1 VTLTACDGRPSPRG
15 GRRREKALEG
25 GGSRVAFPSMW
36 QLMNTVRH
44 YPWGSRTVIPELL
57 GEQSPADRPYAEL
70 WMGAHPDAPSVL
82 SDGTPLDKA
91 IAQRSEALLG
101 PEVRERFGDRLPF
114 LMKVLAAEQPLSLQ
128 AHPTNEQAQAGFAA
142 EEAAGVPRDDST
154 RTFKD
159 PFHKPELL
167 LALTPF
173 EALCGFR
180 PVEESLHCLA
190 KLQVP
195 ELKPTIAALARGG
208 LRAAIPQ
215 LLALPPEH
223 RAALVSAVA
232 VAAARF
238 VAAHDPEFINTYRW
252 AASLAETYPG
262 DPGVVIS
269 LMCNHLKLAPGEA
282 VFLPA
287 GNLHAYLSGAGV
299 EVMASSDNVLRG
311 GLTGKHVDLAALI
324 EVLDFTDG
332 RVPVI
337 HPVLGPGGLR
347 YPVPVEDFDLTRI
360 QLDGQSGALTT
371 RGPQVLLCTE
381 GTAVLSSADEE
392 LSVAQGQSA
401 FVPAGAPVS
410 ARGPA
415 VLYRAT
421 TNLA

>member
-1 VTLTACDGRPSPRG
+1 
-15 GRRREKALEG
+15 
-25 GGSRVAFPSMW
+25 MW
-36 QLMNTVRH
+36 QLTSGVRF

-57 GEQSPADRPYAEL
+57 GQPVPADRPYAEL
-70 WMGAHPDAPSVL
+70 WVGAHPDEPSLL
-82 SDGTPLDKA
+82 SDGRPLDKA
-91 IAQRSEALLG
+91 IAADPEALLG
-101 PEVRERFGDRLPF
+101 PAVVERFGPRLPF
-114 LMKVLAAEQPLSLQ
+114 LLKVLAADSPLSLQ
-128 AHPTNEQAQAGFAA
+128 AHPTIEQAEVGFAA
-142 EEAAGVPRDDST
+142 EEAAGVPRNDPT

-159 PFHKPELL
+159 RCHKPELL
-167 LALTPF
+167 LALTTF

-195 ELKPTIAALARGG
+195 DLKPTIAALARGG

-215 LLALPPEH
+215 LLALSGK
-223 RAALVSAVA
+223 RRTALVSAVA
-232 VAAARF
+232 EAAGRF

-252 AASLAETYPG
+252 AASLAATYPG

-282 VFLPA
+282 VYLPA
-287 GNLHAYLSGAGV
+287 GNLHAYLCGAGV
-299 EVMASSDNVLRG
+299 ELMASSDNVLRG

-332 RVPVI
+332 KVPVL

-347 YPVPVEDFDLTRI
+347 YPVPVEDFDLTRC
-360 QLDGQSGALTT
+360 QLDRESGTLTT

-381 GTAVLSSADEE
+381 GTAVLASADGE
-392 LSVAQGQSA
+392 LTLPKGQSA
-401 FVPAGAPVS
+401 FVPAGAPVT

-421 TNLA
+421 TNLH

>member
-1 VTLTACDGRPSPRG
+1 
-15 GRRREKALEG
+15 
-25 GGSRVAFPSMW
+25 MW
-36 QLMNTVRH
+36 QLQTSVRH
-44 YPWGSRTVIPELL
+44 YPWGSHTVIPELL
-57 GEQSPADRPYAEL
+57 GQPCPADRPCAEL
-70 WMGAHPDAPSVL
+70 WVGAHPDEPSVL
-82 SDGTPLDKA
+82 SDGTPLDEA
-91 IAQRSEALLG
+91 IELRPEELLG
-101 PEVRERFGDRLPF
+101 ADVRARFGDRLPF
-114 LMKVLAAEQPLSLQ
+114 LLKVLAAEQPLSLQ
-128 AHPTNEQAQAGFAA
+128 SHPTNEQAQAGFAA
-142 EEAAGVPRDDST
+142 EEAAGVPRDDSK

-159 PFHKPELL
+159 PFHKPELI
-167 LALTPF
+167 LALTEF

-215 LLALPPEH
+215 LLALTPEL
-223 RAALVSAVA
+223 RGELVTAVA
-232 VAAARF
+232 GAAARF

-252 AASLAETYPG
+252 AASLAQTYPG

-269 LMCNHLKLAPGEA
+269 LMCNHLTLAPGEA

-299 EVMASSDNVLRG
+299 EIMAGSDNVLRG
-311 GLTGKHVDLAALI
+311 GLTSKHVDLAALI

-347 YPVPVEDFDLTRI
+347 YPVPVEDFDLTRV
-360 QLDGQSGALTT
+360 QLDDQSGSLTT
-371 RGPQVLLCTE
+371 SGPQVLLCTE
-381 GTAVLSSADEE
+381 GAAVLRSGDDEIT
-392 LSVAQGQSA
+392 LTTGSSA
-401 FVPAGAPVS
+401 FVPAGEPVTAS
-410 ARGPA
+410 GPA

-421 TNLA
+421 TNIT

>member
-1 VTLTACDGRPSPRG
+1 
-15 GRRREKALEG
+15 
-25 GGSRVAFPSMW
+25 MW
-36 QLMNTVRH
+36 QLQTSVRH
-44 YPWGSRTVIPELL
+44 YAWGSRTVIPELL
-57 GEQSPADRPYAEL
+57 GEESPADRPYAEL
-70 WMGAHPDAPSVL
+70 WVGAHPDEPSVL

-91 IAQRSEALLG
+91 IEGQPERFLG
-101 PEVRERFGDRLPF
+101 GAVRERFGDRLPF
-114 LMKVLAAEQPLSLQ
+114 LMKVLAAQQPLSLQ

-142 EEAAGVPRDDST
+142 EEAAGIPRDDST

-195 ELKPTIAALARGG
+195 DLKPTIAALARGG
-208 LRAAIPQ
+208 LRAVIPQ
-215 LLALPPEH
+215 IIALSPEN
-223 RAALVSAVA
+223 RGVLVSAVA
-232 VAAARF
+232 EAASRF

-269 LMCNHLKLAPGEA
+269 LMCNHLTLEPGEA

-311 GLTGKHVDLAALI
+311 GLTHKHVDLAALI

-337 HPVLGPGGLR
+337 RPVLGPGGLR
-347 YPVPVEDFDLTRI
+347 YPVPVEDFDLTRVH
-360 QLDGQSGALTT
+360 LDEQSGAVTS
-371 RGPQVLLCTE
+371 RGPQILLCTE
-381 GTAVLSSADEE
+381 GVAVLTSGGDDLTLAKG
-392 LSVAQGQSA
+392 AAA
-401 FVPAGAPVS
+401 FVPAGQPVT

-415 VLYRAT
+415 VLQRAT
-421 TNLA
+421 TNLT

>member
-1 VTLTACDGRPSPRG
+1 
-15 GRRREKALEG
+15 
-25 GGSRVAFPSMW
+25 MW

>member
-1 VTLTACDGRPSPRG
+1 
-15 GRRREKALEG
+15 
-25 GGSRVAFPSMW
+25 MW
-36 QLMNTVRH
+36 QLSNGVRH
-44 YPWGSRTVIPELL
+44 YPWGSRTVIPDLL
-57 GEQSPADRPYAEL
+57 GEPVPADRPYAEL
-70 WMGAHPDAPSVL
+70 WIGAHPDEPSML

-91 IAQRSEALLG
+91 IQQQPDALLG
-101 PEVRERFGDRLPF
+101 TAVRERFGDRLPF

-128 AHPTNEQAQAGFAA
+128 AHPTTEQAQAGYAA
-142 EEAAGVPRDDST
+142 EEAAGVPRDDTT

-167 LALTPF
+167 LALTTF

-190 KLQVP
+190 KLQVS

-215 LLALPPEH
+215 LLALSGK
-223 RAALVSAVA
+223 RRTALVEAVA
-232 VAAARF
+232 ETAARF

-269 LMCNHLKLAPGEA
+269 LLCNHLKLAPGEA

-332 RVPVI
+332 RVPVL

-347 YPVPVEDFDLTRI
+347 YPVPIDDFDLTRC
-360 QLDGQSGALTT
+360 QLDRQSGSLATP
-371 RGPQVLLCTE
+371 GPQVLLCTE
-381 GTAVLSSADEE
+381 GTAVLASADGE
-392 LSVAQGQSA
+392 LVLEKGAAA
-401 FVPAGAPVS
+401 FVPAGAPLT

-421 TNLA
+421 TGLS

>member
-1 VTLTACDGRPSPRG
+1 
-15 GRRREKALEG
+15 
-25 GGSRVAFPSMW
+25 MW
-36 QLMNTVRH
+36 QLTNGVRF
-44 YPWGSRTVIPELL
+44 YPWGSRDVIPELL
-57 GEQSPADRPYAEL
+57 GQPVPADRPHAEL
-70 WMGAHPDAPSVL
+70 WVGAHPGEPSRL
-82 SDGTPLDKA
+82 SDGQPLDQA
-91 IAQRSEALLG
+91 IAAEPEALLG
-101 PEVRERFGDRLPF
+101 RQVVDRFGARLPF
-114 LMKVLAAEQPLSLQ
+114 LMKVLAADQPLSLQ
-128 AHPTNEQAQAGFAA
+128 AHPTSEQAEAGFAA
-142 EEAAGVPRDDST
+142 EETAGVPHDDPT

-167 LALTPF
+167 LALTTF

-208 LRAAIPQ
+208 LRAVVPQ
-215 LLALPPEH
+215 LLALTGDR
-223 RAALVSAVA
+223 RAELVEA
-232 VAAARF
+232 VAAKAATF

-252 AASLAETYPG
+252 AATLAESYPG

-324 EVLDFTDG
+324 EVLDFSDG
-332 RVPVI
+332 KVPVL

-347 YPVPVEDFDLTRI
+347 YPVPVEDFDLTRC
-360 QLDGQSGALTT
+360 QLDEQQGTLTT
-371 RGPQVLLCTE
+371 RGPQLLLCTE
-381 GTAVLSSADEE
+381 GTAVLASADGE
-392 LSVAQGQSA
+392 LVLEKGCAA

-421 TNLA
+421 TNLS

>member
-1 VTLTACDGRPSPRG
+1 
-15 GRRREKALEG
+15 
-25 GGSRVAFPSMW
+25 MW
-36 QLMNTVRH
+36 SLMNTVRH

-57 GEQSPADRPYAEL
+57 GETSPADRPYAEL

-82 SDGTPLDKA
+82 SNGTPLDKA
-91 IAQRSEALLG
+91 IQEQPDALLG
-101 PEVRERFGDRLPF
+101 AAVLQRFGTRLPF
-114 LMKVLAAEQPLSLQ
+114 LMKVLAAERPLSLQ
-128 AHPTNEQAQAGFAA
+128 AHPTNEQAEAGFAA
-142 EEAAGVPRDDST
+142 EEAAGVPRDDAT

-167 LALTPF
+167 VALTTF

-215 LLALPPEH
+215 LIALSPET
-223 RAALVSAVA
+223 RSVLVISVAEAAD
-232 VAAARF
+232 RF

-311 GLTGKHVDLAALI
+311 GLTSKHVDLAALI

-332 RVPVI
+332 RVPVL

-347 YPVPVEDFDLTRI
+347 YPVPVEDFDLTRC
-360 QLDGQSGALTT
+360 QLDVQAGSLTT

-381 GTAVLSSADEE
+381 GTAVLSSSDGE
-392 LSVAQGQSA
+392 LTLEQGGTA

-421 TNLA
+421 TNLSQ

>member
-1 VTLTACDGRPSPRG
+1 
-15 GRRREKALEG
+15 
-25 GGSRVAFPSMW
+25 MW
-36 QLMNTVRH
+36 QLTSGVRF

-57 GEQSPADRPYAEL
+57 GQPVPADRPYAEL
-70 WMGAHPDAPSVL
+70 WVGAHPDEPSL
-82 SDGTPLDKA
+82 LDDGRPLDQA
-91 IAQRSEALLG
+91 ISADPEALLG
-101 PEVRERFGDRLPF
+101 TPVVERFGPRLPF
-114 LMKVLAAEQPLSLQ
+114 LLKVLAADSPLSLQ
-128 AHPTNEQAQAGFAA
+128 AHPTTEQAEAGFAA
-142 EEAAGVPRDDST
+142 EEAAGVPRDDAT

-167 LALTPF
+167 LALTTF

-180 PVEESLHCLA
+180 PVDGSLHCLA

-215 LLALPPEH
+215 LLALSGKRRIE
-223 RAALVSAVA
+223 LVSAVA
-232 VAAARF
+232 EAAGRF
-238 VAAHDPEFINTYRW
+238 VAAHDPQFINTYRW
-252 AASLAETYPG
+252 ASSLAQAYPG

-269 LMCNHLKLAPGEA
+269 LLCNHLKLAPGEA
-282 VFLPA
+282 VYLPA
-287 GNLHAYLSGAGV
+287 GNLHAYLSGAGI

-332 RVPVI
+332 KVPVL

-347 YPVPVEDFDLTRI
+347 YPVPVEDFDLTRC
-360 QLDGQSGALTT
+360 QLDAQSGTLTAK
-371 RGPQVLLCTE
+371 GPQVLLCTE
-381 GTAVLSSADEE
+381 GTAVLASADGE
-392 LSVAQGQSA
+392 LTLAKGQSA
-401 FVPAGAPVS
+401 FVPAGAPVN

-421 TNLA
+421 TNLS

>member
-1 VTLTACDGRPSPRG
+1 
-15 GRRREKALEG
+15 
-25 GGSRVAFPSMW
+25 MW
-36 QLMNTVRH
+36 QLTSAVRF

-57 GEQSPADRPYAEL
+57 GQPSPADRPHAEL
-70 WMGAHPDAPSVL
+70 WMGAHPDEPSTL
-82 SDGTPLDKA
+82 ADGRPLDKA
-91 IAQRSEALLG
+91 IAEEPERLLG
-101 PEVRERFGDRLPF
+101 PAVVERFGARLPF
-114 LMKVLAAEQPLSLQ
+114 LMKVLAADTPLSLQ
-128 AHPTNEQAQAGFAA
+128 AHPTMEQARAGFAA
-142 EEAAGVPRDDST
+142 EEAAGVRHDDPA

-159 PFHKPELL
+159 PWHKPELL
-167 LALTPF
+167 LALSTF

-190 KLQVP
+190 KLQLP

-208 LRAAIPQ
+208 LQAAIPQ
-215 LLALPPEH
+215 LLALSGKRRTH
-223 RAALVSAVA
+223 LVDVVAQRAAG
-232 VAAARF
+232 F

-252 AASLAETYPG
+252 AATLAETYPG

-311 GLTGKHVDLAALI
+311 GLTTKHVDLAALI
-324 EVLDFTDG
+324 EVLDFSDG
-332 RVPVI
+332 RIPVI

-347 YPVPVEDFDLTRI
+347 YPVPVEDFDLTRA
-360 QLDGQSGALTT
+360 QLDEQAGPFTT
-371 RGPQVLLCTE
+371 RGPQVVLCAE
-381 GTAVLSSADEE
+381 GRAVLAGADDEVVLE
-392 LSVAQGQSA
+392 RGQSA
-401 FVPAGAPVS
+401 FVPAGVPVS

-421 TNLA
+421 TNIR

>member
-1 VTLTACDGRPSPRG
+1 
-15 GRRREKALEG
+15 
-25 GGSRVAFPSMW
+25 MW
-36 QLMNTVRH
+36 LLMNTVRH

-91 IAQRSEALLG
+91 IEAAPAALLG
-101 PEVRERFGDRLPF
+101 ADVQERFGARLPF

-128 AHPTNEQAQAGFAA
+128 AHPTNEQARAGFDA
-142 EEAAGVPRDDST
+142 EEAAGVPHDEPT

-167 LALTPF
+167 LALTTF

-215 LLALPPEH
+215 LIALSPDH
-223 RAALVSAVA
+223 RELLVSAVA
-232 VAAARF
+232 TAAARF

-269 LMCNHLKLAPGEA
+269 LMCNHLRLAPGEA

-311 GLTGKHVDLAALI
+311 GLTAKYVDLAALI

-332 RVPVI
+332 RVPI
-337 HPVLGPGGLR
+337 LHPVLGPGGLR
-347 YPVPVEDFDLTRI
+347 YPVPVDDFDLTRI
-360 QLDGQSGALTT
+360 QLDGQSGSLTT
-371 RGPQVLLCTE
+371 RGPQLLLCTE
-381 GTAVLSSADEE
+381 GTAVLTSPDGE
-392 LSVAQGQSA
+392 VTVQQGGSA
-401 FVPAGAPVS
+401 FVPAGTPVT
-410 ARGPA
+410 AHGPA
-415 VLYRAT
+415 VLYRT
-421 TNLA
+421 TTGS

>member
-1 VTLTACDGRPSPRG
+1 
-15 GRRREKALEG
+15 
-25 GGSRVAFPSMW
+25 MW
-36 QLMNTVRH
+36 ELQNTVRH

-57 GEQSPADRPYAEL
+57 GEVTPADRPYAEL

-91 IAQRSEALLG
+91 IEQQSEALLG
-101 PEVRERFGDRLPF
+101 ADVRARFGDRLPF
-114 LMKVLAAEQPLSLQ
+114 LLKVLAAEQPLSLQ
-128 AHPTNEQAQAGFAA
+128 AHPTIEQAQAGFAA
-142 EEAAGVPRDDST
+142 EEAAGVPRDDPT

-159 PFHKPELL
+159 RCHKPELL

-215 LLALPPEH
+215 LLALFPEQ
-223 RAALVSAVA
+223 RESLVSAVA
-232 VAAARF
+232 EAAAGF

-269 LMCNHLKLAPGEA
+269 LMCNHLTLAPGEA

-360 QLDGQSGALTT
+360 QLDTQPGTLTT

-381 GTAVLSSADEE
+381 GAAELVSAEGE
-392 LSVAQGQSA
+392 LTLGKGQSA
-401 FVPAGAPVS
+401 FVPAGAQVTAS
-410 ARGPA
+410 GPA

>member
-1 VTLTACDGRPSPRG
+1 
-15 GRRREKALEG
+15 
-25 GGSRVAFPSMW
+25 MW
-36 QLMNTVRH
+36 QLENAVRY
-44 YPWGSRTVIPELL
+44 YPWGSRTVIPELI
-57 GEQSPADRPYAEL
+57 GETSPADRPYAEL
-70 WMGAHPDAPSVL
+70 WVGAHPDLPSVR
-82 SDGTPLDKA
+82 SDGVPMDKA
-91 IAQRSEALLG
+91 ISAQPELLLG
-101 PEVRERFGDRLPF
+101 AAALERFGPRLPF
-114 LMKVLAAEQPLSLQ
+114 LMKVLAADQPLSLQ
-128 AHPTNEQAQAGFAA
+128 AHPTNEQAQAGYAA
-142 EEAAGVPRDDST
+142 EESAGVPRDDPK

-159 PFHKPELL
+159 PHHKPELL

-180 PVEESLHCLA
+180 PVDESLHCLA

-215 LLALPPEH
+215 LLALTPDARTE
-223 RAALVSAVA
+223 LVSAVA
-232 VAAARF
+232 TKAASF

-252 AASLAETYPG
+252 AAALAETYPG
-262 DPGVVIS
+262 DAGVVIS
-269 LMCNHLKLAPGEA
+269 LMCNHLTLAPGEA

-311 GLTGKHVDLAALI
+311 GLTAKHVDLAALI

-332 RVPVI
+332 KVPVI

-347 YPVPVEDFDLTRI
+347 YPVPVQDFDLTRVH
-360 QLDGQSGALTT
+360 LDEQAGTLTT
-371 RGPQVLLCTE
+371 RGPQLLLCTE
-381 GTAVLSSADEE
+381 GTAVLTSAGGE
-392 LSVAQGQSA
+392 LTLKKGNAA
-401 FVPAGAPVS
+401 FLPAGAPVD

-421 TNLA
+421 TNLG

>member
-1 VTLTACDGRPSPRG
+1 
-15 GRRREKALEG
+15 
-25 GGSRVAFPSMW
+25 MW

-381 GTAVLSSADEE
+381 GTAVLSSTEGE
-392 LSVAQGQSA
+392 LTVAQGQSA

>member
-1 VTLTACDGRPSPRG
+1 
-15 GRRREKALEG
+15 
-25 GGSRVAFPSMW
+25 MW
-36 QLMNTVRH
+36 QLQNAVRH
-44 YPWGSRTVIPELL
+44 YSWGSHTVIPELIGL
-57 GEQSPADRPYAEL
+57 PSPADRPHAEL
-70 WMGAHPDAPSVL
+70 WMGAHPDEPSVR
-82 SDGTPLDKA
+82 SDGVPLDKA
-91 IAQRSEALLG
+91 IASEPEVLLG
-101 PEVRERFGDRLPF
+101 REVVERFGARLPF
-114 LMKVLAAEQPLSLQ
+114 LMKVLAADQPLSLQ
-128 AHPTNEQAQAGFAA
+128 AHPTNEQAEAGFAA

-159 PFHKPELL
+159 PFHKPEILV
-167 LALTPF
+167 ALTPF

-180 PVEESLHCLA
+180 PVEKSLHCLA

-215 LLALPPEH
+215 LLALSPEH
-223 RAALVSAVA
+223 REVLVREVA
-232 VAAARF
+232 QAAAGF

-282 VFLPA
+282 VFMPA

-311 GLTGKHVDLAALI
+311 GLTAKHVDLAALI
-324 EVLDFTDG
+324 EVLDFTDAQ
-332 RVPVI
+332 VPVL

-347 YPVPVEDFDLTRI
+347 YPVPVEDFDLTRC
-360 QLDGQSGALTT
+360 QLDEQAGTLTT
-371 RGPQVLLCTE
+371 RGPQLLLCTE
-381 GTAVLSSADEE
+381 GTAVLTSADEE
-392 LSVAQGQSA
+392 LTLAKGSSA
-401 FVPAGAPVS
+401 FVPAGTPVT

-415 VLYRAT
+415 VLYRST
-421 TNLA
+421 TNVA

>member
-1 VTLTACDGRPSPRG
+1 VTRCEQRDRWGATPVDERAAGVS
-15 GRRREKALEG
+15 
-25 GGSRVAFPSMW
+25 VARMW
-36 QLMNTVRH
+36 QLQTSVRH
-44 YPWGSRTVIPELL
+44 YPWGSRTVIPDLL
-57 GEQSPADRPYAEL
+57 GEPSPADRPYAEL
-70 WMGAHPDAPSVL
+70 WVGAHPDEPSVL

-91 IAQRSEALLG
+91 IQRSPEQLLG
-101 PEVRERFGDRLPF
+101 AAVRERFGDRLPF
-114 LMKVLAAEQPLSLQ
+114 LLKVLAADQPLSLQ
-128 AHPTNEQAQAGFAA
+128 AHPTNEQAEAGFAA
-142 EEAAGVPRDDST
+142 EEAAGVPRDSTT

-180 PVEESLHCLA
+180 PVEESLYCLA

-215 LLALPPEH
+215 LLALSPEH
-223 RAALVSAVA
+223 RATLVSAVA
-232 VAAARF
+232 EAASRF

-287 GNLHAYLSGAGV
+287 GNLHAYLCGAGV

-324 EVLDFTDG
+324 EVLDFADG
-332 RVPVI
+332 RVPVL

-347 YPVPVEDFDLTRI
+347 YPVPVEEFDLTRV
-360 QLDGQSGALTT
+360 QLDAQTGVLTS

-381 GTAVLSSADEE
+381 GEAELTSSENTLALDKG
-392 LSVAQGQSA
+392 AAA
-401 FVPAGAPVS
+401 FVPAGAQITAS
-410 ARGPA
+410 GPA

>member
-1 VTLTACDGRPSPRG
+1 
-15 GRRREKALEG
+15 
-25 GGSRVAFPSMW
+25 MW
-36 QLMNTVRH
+36 QLQNTVRH

-57 GEQSPADRPYAEL
+57 GEPSPADQPYAEL

-82 SDGTPLDKA
+82 SSGMPLDKA
-91 IAQRSEALLG
+91 IEEQPDALLG
-101 PEVRERFGDRLPF
+101 SDVRKRFGTRLPF
-114 LMKVLAAEQPLSLQ
+114 LLKVLAADQPLSLQ
-128 AHPTNEQAQAGFAA
+128 AHPTPEQAQAGFAA
-142 EEAAGVPRDDST
+142 EEAAEVPRDHPT

-167 LALTPF
+167 LALTPV

-215 LLALPPEH
+215 LISLSPEH
-223 RAALVSAVA
+223 RSSLVTAVA
-232 VAAARF
+232 DAASGF

-287 GNLHAYLSGAGV
+287 GNLHAYLCGAGV
-299 EVMASSDNVLRG
+299 EVMAGSDNVLRG
-311 GLTGKHVDLAALI
+311 GLTTKHVDLAALI

-347 YPVPVEDFDLTRI
+347 YPVPVEDFDLTRV
-360 QLDGQSGALTT
+360 QLDTGSGALTT
-371 RGPQVLLCTE
+371 GGPQVLLCTE
-381 GTAVLSSADEE
+381 GRAVLTSPDGE
-392 LSVAQGQSA
+392 LTLEKGCSA
-401 FVPAGAPVS
+401 FVPAGAPVT

-421 TNLA
+421 TNLS

>member
-1 VTLTACDGRPSPRG
+1 
-15 GRRREKALEG
+15 
-25 GGSRVAFPSMW
+25 MW
-36 QLMNTVRH
+36 QLTNGVRF
-44 YPWGSRTVIPELL
+44 YPWGSRTVIPALL
-57 GEQSPADRPYAEL
+57 GQPVPADRPHAEL
-70 WMGAHPDAPSVL
+70 WVGAHPDEPSL
-82 SDGTPLDKA
+82 LADGRPLHAA
-91 IAQRSEALLG
+91 IAAEPEALLG
-101 PEVRERFGDRLPF
+101 APVVRRFGARLPF
-114 LMKVLAAEQPLSLQ
+114 LLKVLAAETPLSLQ
-128 AHPTNEQAQAGFAA
+128 AHPTTEQAEAGFAA
-142 EEAAGVPRDDST
+142 EEAAGVPRDDPT
-154 RTFKD
+154 RTFRD

-167 LALTPF
+167 LALTTF

-195 ELKPTIAALARGG
+195 DLKPTIAALARGG
-208 LRAAIPQ
+208 LQAAIPQ
-215 LLALPPEH
+215 LIALSGKRRH
-223 RAALVSAVA
+223 ALVHAVA
-232 VAAARF
+232 ESAARF

-287 GNLHAYLSGAGV
+287 GNLHAYLSGAGI

-311 GLTGKHVDLAALI
+311 GLTAKHVDLAALI
-324 EVLDFTDG
+324 EVLDFSDG

-347 YPVPVEDFDLTRI
+347 YPVPVEDFDLTRC
-360 QLDGQSGALTT
+360 QLGADPGTLTT
-371 RGPQVLLCTE
+371 AGPQVLLCIE
-381 GTAVLSSADEE
+381 GRAVLTSADGQLTLE
-392 LSVAQGQSA
+392 QGHSA

-421 TNLA
+421 TNLATPDRG

>member
-1 VTLTACDGRPSPRG
+1 
-15 GRRREKALEG
+15 
-25 GGSRVAFPSMW
+25 MW
-36 QLMNTVRH
+36 QLSNGVRF
-44 YPWGSRTVIPELL
+44 YPWGSRTVIPDLL
-57 GEQSPADRPYAEL
+57 GEAVPVDRPYAEL
-70 WMGAHPDAPSVL
+70 WVGAHPDEPSVL
-82 SDGTPLDKA
+82 SDGRPLDKA
-91 IAQRSEALLG
+91 IEQHPDALLG
-101 PEVRERFGDRLPF
+101 AAVRERFGARLPF

-128 AHPTNEQAQAGFAA
+128 AHPTTEQAQAGFAA
-142 EEAAGVPRDDST
+142 EEAAGVPHDDAT

-167 LALTPF
+167 LALTTF

-195 ELKPTIAALARGG
+195 VLKPTIAALARGG

-215 LLALPPEH
+215 LLALSGKRRTE
-223 RAALVSAVA
+223 LVEAVA
-232 VAAARF
+232 EAASRF

-252 AASLAETYPG
+252 AASLAQTYPG

-287 GNLHAYLSGAGV
+287 GNLHAYLSGAGI

-311 GLTGKHVDLAALI
+311 GLTRKHVDLAALI

-332 RVPVI
+332 RVPI
-337 HPVLGPGGLR
+337 LHPVLGPGGLR
-347 YPVPVEDFDLTRI
+347 YPVPVEDFDLTRC
-360 QLDGQSGALTT
+360 QLDGQSGSLATG
-371 RGPQVLLCTE
+371 GPQVLLCTE
-381 GTAVLSSADEE
+381 GTAVLTSADGE
-392 LSVAQGQSA
+392 LVLEKGSSA
-401 FVPAGAPVS
+401 FVPAGAPLT

-421 TNLA
+421 TALV

>member
-1 VTLTACDGRPSPRG
+1 
-15 GRRREKALEG
+15 
-25 GGSRVAFPSMW
+25 MW
-36 QLMNTVRH
+36 QLQTSVRH
-44 YPWGSRTVIPELL
+44 YPWGSRTVIPDLL
-57 GEQSPADRPYAEL
+57 GEPSPADRPYAEL
-70 WMGAHPDAPSVL
+70 WVGAHPDEPSVL

-91 IAQRSEALLG
+91 IEREPEELLG
-101 PEVRERFGDRLPF
+101 AEVRERFGDRLPF
-114 LMKVLAAEQPLSLQ
+114 LMKVLAAERPLSLQ

-142 EEAAGVPRDDST
+142 EEAAGVPRDNPT

-190 KLQVP
+190 KLHVP

-215 LLALPPEH
+215 LIALSPEH
-223 RAALVSAVA
+223 RAVLVSAVA
-232 VAAARF
+232 EAAARF

-324 EVLDFTDG
+324 EVLDFIDG

-360 QLDGQSGALTT
+360 QLDAQSGALTT

-381 GTAVLSSADEE
+381 GHAE
-392 LSVAQGQSA
+392 LTSPEGTVTLGKGGAA
-401 FVPAGAPVS
+401 FVPAGAQVTAS
-410 ARGPA
+410 GPA

>member
-1 VTLTACDGRPSPRG
+1 MWPLTSA
-15 GRRREKALEG
+15 
-25 GGSRVAFPSMW
+25 
-36 QLMNTVRH
+36 VRA

-57 GEQSPADRPYAEL
+57 GQPAPSERPQAEL
-70 WMGAHPDAPSVL
+70 WMGAHPDNPSRL
-82 SDGTPLDKA
+82 PDGRGLDVA
-91 IAQRSEALLG
+91 ISGDPVRLLG
-101 PEVRERFGDRLPF
+101 PAVVERFGARLPF
-114 LMKVLAAEQPLSLQ
+114 LMKVLAADRPLSLQ
-128 AHPTNEQAQAGFAA
+128 AHPTAAQAEAGYAA
-142 EEAAGVPRDDST
+142 EEAAGVPKDDPT

-167 LALTPF
+167 LALSTF

-190 KLQVP
+190 KLQLP
-195 ELKPTIAALARGG
+195 EVKPTIAALARGG

-215 LLALPPEH
+215 LLALPADRRTE
-223 RAALVSAVA
+223 LVEA
-232 VAAARF
+232 VAAKAASF

-252 AASLAETYPG
+252 AASLAETYPA

-287 GNLHAYLSGAGV
+287 GNLHAYLSGAGI

-311 GLTGKHVDLAALI
+311 GLTTKHVDLAALI

-332 RVPVI
+332 RIPVI

-347 YPVPVEDFDLTRI
+347 YPVPVDDFDLTRI
-360 QLDGQSGALTT
+360 ALDEGTGTLTT
-371 RGPQVLLCTE
+371 RGPQLLLCTE
-381 GTAVLSSADEE
+381 GGAVLASADGE
-392 LSVAQGQSA
+392 LALAKGQAA

-421 TNLA
+421 TG

>member
-1 VTLTACDGRPSPRG
+1 
-15 GRRREKALEG
+15 
-25 GGSRVAFPSMW
+25 MW
-36 QLMNTVRH
+36 QLTSAVRF

-57 GEQSPADRPYAEL
+57 GQPSPADRPHAEL
-70 WMGAHPDAPSVL
+70 WMGAHPDEPSL
-82 SDGTPLDKA
+82 LADGRALDKA
-91 IAQRSEALLG
+91 IADEPERLLG
-101 PEVRERFGDRLPF
+101 APVVEHFGARLPF
-114 LMKVLAAEQPLSLQ
+114 LLKVLAADAPLSLQ
-128 AHPTNEQAQAGFAA
+128 AHPTMAQAAAGYAA
-142 EEAAGVPRDDST
+142 EEAAGVPKDDPT

-159 PFHKPELL
+159 PWHKPELL
-167 LALTPF
+167 VALTTF

-195 ELKPTIAALARGG
+195 ELKPTIAALARRG

-215 LLALPPEH
+215 LLALSG
-223 RAALVSAVA
+223 RRRTALVEAVA
-232 VAAARF
+232 DAASQF

-252 AASLAETYPG
+252 AATLAETYPG

-282 VFLPA
+282 VFMPA

-324 EVLDFTDG
+324 EVLDFSDG
-332 RVPVI
+332 RVPVL

-347 YPVPVEDFDLTRI
+347 YPVPIEDFDLTRVA
-360 QLDGQSGALTT
+360 LDAQSGSLTT
-371 RGPQVLLCTE
+371 AGPQLLLCTE
-381 GTAVLSSADEE
+381 GRAVLGAADGE
-392 LSVAQGQSA
+392 LVLEKGQSA
-401 FVPAGAPVS
+401 FVPAGEPVT

-415 VLYRAT
+415 VLYRTT
-421 TNLA
+421 TNLG

>member
-1 VTLTACDGRPSPRG
+1 
-15 GRRREKALEG
+15 
-25 GGSRVAFPSMW
+25 MW
-36 QLMNTVRH
+36 LLKSTVRS

-57 GEQSPADRPYAEL
+57 GQPVPSERPQAEL
-70 WMGAHPDAPSVL
+70 WMGAHPDDPSRL
-82 SDGTPLDKA
+82 SDGRGLDAA
-91 IAQRSEALLG
+91 IAADPERLLG
-101 PEVRERFGDRLPF
+101 ATVVARFGARLPF
-114 LMKVLAAEQPLSLQ
+114 LMKVLAAESPLSLQ
-128 AHPTNEQAQAGFAA
+128 AHPATEQAEAGYAA
-142 EEAAGVPRDDST
+142 EEAAGIPHGDPT

-159 PFHKPELL
+159 PYHKPELL
-167 LALTPF
+167 LALTTF

-208 LRAAIPQ
+208 LKAAIPQ
-215 LLALPPEH
+215 LLALPGGRRTE
-223 RAALVSAVA
+223 LVEAVA
-232 VAAARF
+232 RKAASF
-238 VAAHDPEFINTYRW
+238 VAAYDPEFINTYRW
-252 AASLAETYPG
+252 ASSLAETYPG

-287 GNLHAYLSGAGV
+287 GNLHAYLSGAGI

-311 GLTGKHVDLAALI
+311 GLTTKHVDLAALI

-347 YPVPVEDFDLTRI
+347 YPVPVEDFDLTRV
-360 QLDGQSGALTT
+360 QLDRHTGTLTT
-371 RGPQVLLCTE
+371 CGPQLLLCAE
-381 GTAVLSSADEE
+381 GGAVLTSPDGE
-392 LSVAQGQSA
+392 LPLGKGQSA
-401 FVPAGAPVS
+401 FVPAGTPVS

-421 TNLA
+421 TALP